1 MGYMTEQDRLEASY
15 QKKCRMIGI
24 GLNDFLAREGL
35 RKVDL
40 CHTLELH
47 HTSVKKLLDG
57 EPVSLDMVKL
67 FKVIQLAG
75 YKIVPVRE
83 EKET

>member
-1 MGYMTEQDRLEASY
+1 MSYITEQERLEALY
-15 QKKCRMIGI
+15 QKQCRMIGI

-35 RKVDL
+35 KKIDL
-40 CHTLELH
+40 CHTIGLH

-57 EPVSLDMVKL
+57 EPVILDMVKL

-75 YKIVPVRE
+75 YKIVPVRK